1 VFRHGAIPWV
11 TRRQVDPATTT
22 KRTEMGKKRRE
33 QKMAAAKA
41 RFKRECGESSTY
53 FAALTAMK
61 LAADKATLNPAI
73 VPSHMKAYLKR
84 RNAAKPR
91 HNFYEQAKA
100 EGK

>member
-1 VFRHGAIPWV
+1 VRSRGLPDGRSILPPPQSALKWERSDESKRWLL
-11 TRRQVDPATTT
+11 RRLD
-22 KRTEMGKKRRE
+22 
-33 QKMAAAKA
+33 
-41 RFKRECGESSTY
+41 SS
-53 FAALTAMK
+53 ANAE
-61 LAADKATLNPAI
+61 KATLNPAI